1 MNSDLIDR
9 HIAWRNRFRAEH
21 PNLWHPIRFTFMLVA
36 LSWVLLGIVMVPP
49 HNVTAVIWNLI
60 ELVVLALSPM
70 YPKSMST
77 AFIAMELVG
86 TFAIEGSSTSLMP
99 GVMYAF
105 GLLAYETSNIVGL
118 LLVCYITAY
127 QIIQTYVFDMQPG
140 NNVAIISM
148 FGLCV
153 LLGRGLRWR
162 ENLSRERLEAMKT
175 KAKLAEIED
184 RGRISDAI
192 HDAVT
197 GDLSAAAF
205 ITQRHLA
212 DEGSSTSAASDQEDW
227 RQVNEY
233 ILSALTSVHSVI
245 DELNAKPQTVGERDA
260 DGDALIKLLS
270 DSMGKGDVR
279 MRRLGFNMTSVCH
292 TAGGVPSASRE
303 MSELVNDLLRE
314 VYANIARHAEPGCT
328 VDLSVMLKPNA
339 IEITQINAVKNK
351 DGVDELPGGH
361 GLDAFRKQIEAHR
374 GTIATTSRNGEWTLF
389 VYLPVTVVDTSPG
402 LMEYAMA

>member
-1 MNSDLIDR
+1 MSSDLISR
-9 HIAWRNRFRAEH
+9 HIAWRNRFRTEH
-21 PNLWHPIRFTFMLVA
+21 PNLWHPIRFVFMLVS
-36 LSWVLLGIVMVPP
+36 LSWILFGIVMAPP
-49 HNVTAVIWNLI
+49 HNAMAIIWNLI
-60 ELVVLALSPM
+60 ELVVLALSPI
-70 YPKSMST
+70 YPKSTST
-77 AFIAMELVG
+77 AFIAMELIG
-86 TFAIEGSSTSLMP
+86 TFAIAESSTSLMP

-118 LLVCYITAY
+118 LLICYIVAY

-148 FGLCV
+148 FVLCV

-162 ENLSRERLEAMKT
+162 ENLSNERLEATRT
-175 KAKLAEIED
+175 KAKLAEIEGRD
-184 RGRISDAI
+184 RISDAI

-212 DEGSSTSAASDQEDW
+212 DDGSFASSTSDQEDW

-245 DELNAKPQTVGERDA
+245 DELNAKPQTVGGRDA
-260 DGDALIKLLS
+260 DGDALIKLLG
-270 DSMGKGDVR
+270 DSMEKGDAR

-314 VYANIARHAEPGCT
+314 VYANIARHAEPGCA
-328 VDLSVMLKPNA
+328 VELSVMLKPNA
-339 IEITQINAVKNK
+339 IEITQINAVKSK
-351 DGVDELPGGH
+351 DGVDDLPGGH
-361 GLDAFRKQIEAHR
+361 GLDAFRKQIESHR

>member
-1 MNSDLIDR
+1 MISDLIDR
-9 HIAWRNRFRAEH
+9 HIAWRNRFRTEH

-36 LSWVLLGIVMVPP
+36 LLWILLGIAMVPP
-49 HNVTAVIWNLI
+49 HNAAAIVWNLI
-60 ELVVLALSPM
+60 ELVVLALSPV
-70 YPKSMST
+70 YPKSSST
-77 AFIAMELVG
+77 AFIAMELIG
-86 TFAIEGSSTSLMP
+86 TFAIAESSTSLMP

-118 LLVCYITAY
+118 LLVCYMTAY
-127 QIIQTYVFDMQPG
+127 LIIQTYVCGMSAG
-140 NNVAIISM
+140 NNVAIIAM

-162 ENLSRERLEAMKT
+162 ENLSRERLEAIKT
-175 KAKLAEIED
+175 KSRLAEIENK
-184 RGRISDAI
+184 GQISDAI

-212 DEGSSTSAASDQEDW
+212 NEGSFASSASDQEDW

-245 DELNAKPQTVGERDA
+245 DELNAKPQTVVKSDA
-260 DGDALIKLLS
+260 DGDALVKLLS
-270 DSMGKGDVR
+270 ASMEKGDAR

-303 MSELVNDLLRE
+303 VSELVDGLLRE

-328 VDLSVMLKPNA
+328 VDLSVMFKPNA
-339 IEITQINAVKNK
+339 IEITQINAVKSG

-361 GLDAFRKQIEAHR
+361 GLDAFRKQLESHH

-389 VYLPVTVVDTSPG
+389 AYLPVTVVDTSPG
-402 LMEYAMA
+402 LIGI

>member
-1 MNSDLIDR
+1 
-9 HIAWRNRFRAEH
+9 
-21 PNLWHPIRFTFMLVA
+21 MLVA
-36 LSWVLLGIVMVPP
+36 LSWILLGMVMAPP
-49 HNVTAVIWNLI
+49 HNVMAIVWNLL
-60 ELVVLALSPM
+60 ELVVLVLSPV
-70 YPKSMST
+70 YPKSTST
-77 AFIAMELVG
+77 AFIVMELIG
-86 TFAIEGSSTSLMP
+86 TFAIAESSTSLMP
-99 GVMYAF
+99 GIMYAF
-105 GLLAYETSNIVGL
+105 GLLSYETSNIVGL
-118 LLVCYITAY
+118 MLVCYITAY
-127 QIIQTYVFDMQPG
+127 QFIQTYVFDMQPG
-140 NNVAIISM
+140 NNAAIISM

-162 ENLSRERLEAMKT
+162 EDLSRERLDAMKT
-175 KAKLAEIED
+175 KAKLAEIEN

-212 DEGSSTSAASDQEDW
+212 DKGSFVSATSDQEDW

-245 DELNAKPQTVGERDA
+245 DGLNTKPQTVGRRDA

-270 DSMGKGDVR
+270 DSMEQGDAR

-303 MSELVNDLLRE
+303 MGGLVNDLLRE
-314 VYANIARHAEPGCT
+314 VYANIARHAEPGCA

-351 DGVDELPGGH
+351 DVDGGLPGGH
-361 GLDAFRKQIEAHR
+361 GLDAFRKQIESHH

-389 VYLPVTVVDTSPG
+389 AYLPVTVVDTSPG
-402 LMEYAMA
+402 VMKYAMA